1 MASVASASELRIL
14 LFGKKQNEKKTISDF
29 IAGKHDVSHPASKQ
43 SQRIHGQWQ
52 RKPFILVKTGD
63 VFRMNEDQV
72 KFNLKMCVAECH
84 PGPNVLL
91 IIVDPSDFT
100 EQNRQKLELI
110 MGFLGEDALR
120 YSIVILT
127 KTNSGGNS
135 AVNQLIQDC
144 EQHHSINFDEKG
156 LCDDDRQQLMDT
168 IKNKASE
175 YRGEYLTFTEDKD
188 MVMKPQLTRTMSVRV
203 KGSEQ
208 STEFR
213 RKMPGRESLRC
224 ERSKGPPWIPKG
236 GQSLENAM
244 RRLSHKITESEE
256 SFGHMESGQSVKSRK
271 SDRFRSAER
280 RESFGNME
288 SGQSVKSRKSEEFG
302 SAESG
307 ESFGTVTSG
316 QSVKSRKS
324 DGFGSAESGE
334 SFGHMESGQSV
345 KSRKSDGFGSAE
357 SGESFG
363 TVTSGQSVKS
373 RKSDGFG
380 SAESGE
386 SFGHMESGQSVKSR
400 KSDGFGSAESG
411 ESFGTVTSGQSV
423 KSRKSDGFGS
433 AESGESFGH
442 MESGQSVKSRKS
454 DGFGSAESGESFGTV
469 TSGQS
474 VKSRKSD
481 GFVKSAESA
490 KTKSEE
496 SVRTVKWTES
506 QMIVQER
513 ECLRIVLIGKTGCGK
528 SATGNT
534 ILGNASFESETSAES
549 VTVHCKKVTGEIDG
563 RPVAVVDTPG
573 LFDTTLSNPEVQ
585 KELGK
590 CISLLSPGPH
600 VFLLVLQIGRYTKE
614 EKDTVE
620 YIKEFFGKK
629 SEDFIM
635 VLFTRGDDL
644 ANATIE
650 DYLQKEKG
658 GSVKKLIND
667 CGGRYHVFNNKDC
680 NNRAQVK
687 DLLRKVEAMVKENGD
702 GHYTSKMFS
711 EAEAA
716 IEKEKEKIMKEREPE
731 ILREERHLK
740 NKHQDELQEKKAN
753 TKELIAKFDR
763 EIEERKKLAKE
774 REEQI
779 KREQEDRKRER
790 EEEEREE
797 KRRESLWRHE
807 MGKRSKSLYEKINNV
822 PEKKAEDEKMILL
835 QSRDQMRKEQE
846 AWEQERKKWWERRHR
861 EEKQRQEEEES
872 RLKKLREE
880 HEEQIKRYETQRN
893 EEERL
898 RKERD
903 AQDMKERFEKTR
915 LELWR
920 KNKEEARKEAE
931 DRSTVKIYENVFI
944 IEGIEDKEEIK
955 TLKLKN
961 QEQKD
966 MIIEQ
971 LIKKKGYKRD
981 YDQMKKRQA
990 QELHD
995 LNTSLFTDELYVDI
1009 NELKK
1014 IHEKEIEDWIQK
1026 RVEKHPDGWPCS
1038 IL

>member
-1 MASVASASELRIL
+1 MASIASASELRIL
-14 LFGKKQNEKKTISDF
+14 LFGEKQKEKTTISDF

-43 SQRIHGQWQ
+43 SQQIHGQWQ

-63 VFRMNEDQV
+63 IFSMNEGQV
-72 KFNLKMCVAECH
+72 KFNLKKCVAECH

-120 YSIVILT
+120 YSMVILT
-127 KTNSGGNS
+127 KTYSGGNS

-144 EQHHSINFDEKG
+144 EQHHSINFDEKE
-156 LCDDDRQQLMDT
+156 LCDDDRQQLMDK

-188 MVMKPQLTRTMSVRV
+188 FQGDVGYRGSQKDMLMKPLENKLTRTMSVRV
-203 KGSEQ
+203 KGSKQ

-213 RKMPGRESLRC
+213 RMMPGRESLRC
-224 ERSKGPPWIPKG
+224 ERTKGPPRIPKG

-244 RRLSHKITESEE
+244 RRLSHKNTESEE

-271 SDRFRSAER
+271 SD
-280 RESFGNME
+280 
-288 SGQSVKSRKSEEFG
+288 
-302 SAESG
+302 
-307 ESFGTVTSG
+307 
-316 QSVKSRKS
+316 
-324 DGFGSAESGE
+324 
-334 SFGHMESGQSV
+334 
-345 KSRKSDGFGSAE
+345 
-357 SGESFG
+357 
-363 TVTSGQSVKS
+363 
-373 RKSDGFG
+373 
-380 SAESGE
+380 
-386 SFGHMESGQSVKSR
+386 
-400 KSDGFGSAESG
+400 
-411 ESFGTVTSGQSV
+411 
-423 KSRKSDGFGS
+423 
-433 AESGESFGH
+433 
-442 MESGQSVKSRKS
+442 
-454 DGFGSAESGESFGTV
+454 
-469 TSGQS
+469 
-474 VKSRKSD
+474 

-490 KTKSEE
+490 KTDKSED

-506 QMIVQER
+506 QMMVQGR

-534 ILGNASFESETSAES
+534 ILGKEGFNSKVGAES
-549 VTVHCKKVTGEIDG
+549 VTVHCKKVRGEIDG

-573 LFDTTLSNPEVQ
+573 LFDTTLSNTEVQ

-620 YIKEFFGKK
+620 YIKGFFGKE

-635 VLFTRGDDL
+635 VLFTRGDEL
-644 ANATIE
+644 ENETIE

-658 GSVKKLIND
+658 GFVKKLIND
-667 CGGRYHVFNNKDC
+667 CGGRYHVFNNKDQK
-680 NNRAQVK
+680 NRAQVK
-687 DLLRKVEAMVKENGD
+687 ELLRKVEAMVKVNGD

-740 NKHQDELQEKKAN
+740 NKHQDELQEKKEN
-753 TKELIAKFDR
+753 MKELIAKFDR
-763 EIEERKKLAKE
+763 EIEGRKKLVKE

-790 EEEEREE
+790 EKEEMEV
-797 KRRESLWRHE
+797 KRRESLWRHQ

-835 QSRDQMRKEQE
+835 QSRDQMTKERE
-846 AWEQERKKWWERRHR
+846 AWEQERKKWWERRCQ
-861 EEKQRQEEEES
+861 EEEQRQEEEES

-903 AQDMKERFEKTR
+903 AQDMKESFEKTR

-920 KNKEEARKEAE
+920 KNEEEARKQAE

-944 IEGIEDKEEIK
+944 IEGIEDKEEVK
-955 TLKLKN
+955 NLKLKN

-966 MIIEQ
+966 MNIKQ
-971 LIKKKGYKRD
+971 LIKKKEYKRD

-1014 IHEKEIEDWIQK
+1014 IHELEIEDWIK
-1026 RVEKHPDGWPCS
+1026 KHVEKHPDGGHCS